1 MVLFLSGC
9 ITEEKCN
16 QRFPGSVKTETVF
29 YDTVIITSKQHFDT
43 LFKFSADTIFL
54 KDQKTKIEVKVIK
67 LKGDSIFIRS
77 ECPPDTVIVTKIR
90 SETTIERLLYS
101 VVKSFNKNRE
111 KFEKTKYWR
120 FNLSSLLDGS
130 KDGRHPN
137 R

>member
-54 KDQKTKIEVKVIK
+54 KDQKTKIEVKVVK

-90 SETTIERLLYS
+90 SETTIERFKNLFNFSFKPFILPLLVLALLLLAIGYFI
-101 VVKSFNKNRE
+101 KSIK
-111 KFEKTKYWR
+111 K
-120 FNLSSLLDGS
+120 
-130 KDGRHPN
+130 
-137 R
+137 